1 MICWGRNQKGEI
13 YFLFNFGCLKCWVM
27 FGDIE
32 YNIYF
37 LMMPRGRKIWYFFV
51 YDIFESIGE
60 LSYLA
65 IKYSYIY
72 WLIDNT

>member
-1 MICWGRNQKGEI
+1 
-13 YFLFNFGCLKCWVM
+13 M

-37 LMMPRGRKIWYFFV
+37 FDDAKGENDMTFFE

-65 IKYSYIY
+65 IKCAYI
-72 WLIDNT
+72 LIA